1 MIKIKDVLKR
11 ALTITL
17 TACIAS
23 TVTISAFADEPYNTY
38 NYDEYGEDYVAAVP
52 AQSAYMVKEVFSG
65 DEMDLGRL
73 TDENDPLYVSKN
85 AKTVLNAAS
94 DLFLD
99 EENQEFWV
107 ADTGNNR
114 ILRLDKNLKIIGR
127 YYGVTGSKKKLDK
140 KTGLS
145 KFNTPT
151 GIYVRKSMLDG
162 NLYLYVADTEN
173 DRVVKAKVNSPT
185 ECVCVQEYVKPDS
198 ALYDAETFK
207 PSKVVV
213 DNAENVY
220 AVASSVNTGAVQY
233 KKSGEFTGFYGA
245 NHVEVTAAVMAQ
257 KLWRKIASNDQIK
270 GMTRSVPTEYANFD
284 MDDEGF
290 IYTVTEISNE
300 SNKDVV
306 KKLNPAGYNIW
317 DNEAGDEYEFG
328 DLSKAK
334 QDLANDITFKPKLT
348 DIVVSNNG
356 MINILDYETGRI
368 FQYDEL
374 CNLVCIFGGKNNAY
388 QKGSFLAPNAI
399 ESYNN
404 DIYVLDGTKNDITV
418 FAETTFGSKLHE
430 AYLLYD
436 QGKYVEAEP
445 YWNEVIQRDGG
456 YSGAYVGLGK
466 AVLNSDDYDT
476 ALKYFKVAYDQDDY
490 DKSFKY
496 ARSDFLNKYFTIIII
511 VLAVV
516 VVLLL
521 VRGHIR
527 KKRRKAKERGEK

>member
-1 MIKIKDVLKR
+1 MIKIKEVLKKV
-11 ALTITL
+11 LTITI

-23 TVTISAFADEPYNTY
+23 TAAISAFADEPYEAY

-52 AQSAYMVKEVFSG
+52 AQSAYMAKKVVSG
-65 DEMDLGRL
+65 DEMDLSRL
-73 TDENDPLYVSKN
+73 TDEKDPLFVSKN
-85 AKTVLNAAS
+85 AKTVLNGAN
-94 DLFLD
+94 DIFLD
-99 EENQEFWV
+99 DDNHEFWV
-107 ADTGNNR
+107 ADTKNNR
-114 ILRLDKNLKIIGR
+114 VLRLDKDLKLIGR
-127 YYGVTGSKKKLDK
+127 YYGVTGSKKNLDK
-140 KTGLS
+140 KTGIS
-145 KFNTPT
+145 KFNSPT
-151 GIYVRKSMLDG
+151 GLYVSKSIIDG

-173 DRVVKAKVNSPT
+173 DRVVKAKVTSPT
-185 ECVCVQEYVKPDS
+185 ECKCVTEYTKPDNP
-198 ALYDAETFK
+198 LYEAETFK

-220 AVASSVNTGAVQY
+220 AVASSVNTGAVQF
-233 KKSGEFTGFYGA
+233 KSNGKFQGFYGA
-245 NHVEVTAAVMAQ
+245 NHVEVTAAVVAQ
-257 KLWRKIASNDQIK
+257 KLWRKLASNDQIK

-317 DNEAGDEYEFG
+317 DNAVGDEYEFG

-334 QDLANDITFKPKLT
+334 QDLAYDLTTKPKLT

-356 MINILDYETGRI
+356 MISILDFETGRI

-418 FAETTFGSKLHE
+418 FTETTFGSKLHE

-436 QGKYVEAEP
+436 EGKYVEAKP
-445 YWNEVIQRDGG
+445 YWEEVIQRDGG
-456 YSGAYVGLGK
+456 YTGAYVGLGK
-466 AVLNSDDYDT
+466 AVLNSDDYST
-476 ALKYFKVAYDQDDY
+476 ALKDFKVAYDQNDY

-496 ARSDFLNKYFTIIII
+496 SRSEFLNKYFTIIII

-516 VVLLL
+516 IVLLI
-521 VRGHIR
+521 VRSHIR
-527 KKRRKAKERGEK
+527 KKRRRAKERGEK